1 LSYQI
6 NIAVFPMN
14 NFTFTQ
20 SQSLSSLRKCLISMS
35 LLIVFISVS
44 RPVQAQ
50 AEQLR
55 SITLSTGVIISIID
69 IPCITNPSQLPF
81 PITVFPNPAA
91 SSGALS
97 ARSSE
102 IISQAVL
109 LDEANFV
116 IARMTQ
122 EPSAQV
128 SMQLP
133 EVESGLYR
141 LVLVAKNQ
149 AFAFMVLVN

>member
-1 LSYQI
+1 MSYQI
-6 NIAVFPMN
+6 NIAVFTMN
-14 NFTFTQ
+14 NFTFTL
-20 SQSLSSLRKCLISMS
+20 SLSSLRKCLISFS
-35 LLIVFISVS
+35 LLFVFISIS

-50 AEQLR
+50 SEQLR

-91 SSGALS
+91 SSGTLS

-122 EPSAQV
+122 APSGQI

-149 AFAFMVLVN
+149 PFAFMVLVN